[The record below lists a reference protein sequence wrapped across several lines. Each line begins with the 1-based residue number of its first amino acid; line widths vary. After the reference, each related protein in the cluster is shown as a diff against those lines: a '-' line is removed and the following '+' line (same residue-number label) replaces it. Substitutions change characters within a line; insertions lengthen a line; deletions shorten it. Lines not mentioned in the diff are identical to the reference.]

1 MRPDVAIDVRRTRRM
16 SVGTLAYLDKLLSA
30 LPQVAPEL
38 RIAAVGR
45 GENFGIAENV
55 ALPLELARIHPRLVH
70 YPTLFA
76 PVIRAQPYVATV
88 HDLIHLRHPEFF
100 GRATAVFYA
109 TLGGT
114 IARGARLLCMGDE
127 RTVDD
132 CERYL
137 RVPRERCRVVPLG
150 FDPALLGATSIARGE
165 RPYFFYAGN
174 HRPHKN
180 LETLYRAWNA
190 LAEPIDL
197 VLTGADEPAV
207 RAAYARPGAVIR
219 YLGDVLPAAL
229 WARYRGALAYVQ
241 PSLAEGFGIP
251 MLEALAVG
259 TPVIAS
265 HEAVPTLVRPYAQTF
280 PARNASA
287 LTDVLRM
294 TARDPGASRA
304 RASEGAL
311 AVRAYTWDRFAAAT
325 AAVYHEVLDA

>member
-1 MRPDVAIDVRRTRRM
+1 M
-16 SVGTLAYLDKLLSA
+16 SVGTLAYLDELLRG
-30 LPQVAPEL
+30 LPHVAPEL
-38 RIAAVGR
+38 RVATVGD
-45 GENFGIAENV
+45 GENFGFAENV
-55 ALPLELARIHPRLVH
+55 GLPLRLAALDPRLVH

-76 PVIRAQPYVATV
+76 PLVRAQPYVATV

-100 GRATAVFYA
+100 GRATAAFYA

-150 FDPALLGATSIARGE
+150 FDPALLTATAIAEGE

-180 LETLYRAWNA
+180 LDTLYRAWHA
-190 LAEPIDL
+190 LAESVDL
-197 VLTGADEPAV
+197 VLTGVDEPAV
-207 RAAYARPGAVIR
+207 RAQFARPEAAIR
-219 YLGDVLPAAL
+219 YLGDVSQTTL
-229 WARYRGALAYVQ
+229 WSHYRGALAYVQ
-241 PSLAEGFGIP
+241 PSLSEGFGIP

-265 HEAVPTLVRPYAQTF
+265 EEAVPTVVRPYAQTF
-280 PARNASA
+280 PARNAGA
-287 LTDVLRM
+287 LGDVLRAS
-294 TARDPGASRA
+294 ARDPATASA

>member
-1 MRPDVAIDVRRTRRM
+1 VAIDVRRTRRM
-16 SVGTLAYLDKLLSA
+16 SVGTLAYLDQLLRA

-38 RIAAVGR
+38 QIAAVGR

-55 ALPLELARIHPRLVH
+55 ALPLELARLHPRLVH

-76 PVIRAQPYVATV
+76 PAIRAQPYVATV

-109 TLGGT
+109 TLGRA

-150 FDPALLGATSIARGE
+150 FDPALLGATSVERGE

-180 LETLYRAWNA
+180 LDTLYRAWNA

-219 YLGDVLPAAL
+219 FLGAVSQPTL
-229 WARYRGALAYVQ
+229 WAHYRGTLAYVQ
-241 PSLAEGFGIP
+241 SSLVEGFGIP

-265 HEAVPTLVRPYAQTF
+265 EEAVPALVRPFAQTF
-280 PARNASA
+280 PARNISA
-287 LTDVLRM
+287 LTDVLRTM
-294 TARDPGASRA
+294 ARDPSAARG

-325 AAVYHEVLDA
+325 AAVYHEVLDV

>member
-1 MRPDVAIDVRRTRRM
+1 MAVDVRRTRRM
-16 SVGTLAYLDKLLSA
+16 SVGTRVYLDELLRG

-38 RIAAVGR
+38 RIASVGS
-45 GENFGIAENV
+45 GENFGFAENV
-55 ALPLELARIHPRLVH
+55 ALPLELARLRPRLVH

-76 PVIRAQPYVATV
+76 PVVRAQPYVATV

-109 TLGGT
+109 TLGGS

-150 FDPALLGATSIARGE
+150 FDPALLASTEMERVA

-197 VLTGADEPAV
+197 VLTGPDEPAT
-207 RAAYARPGAVIR
+207 RAAHARSGAEIR
-219 YLGDVLPAAL
+219 YVGDLSAAML
-229 WARYRGALAYVQ
+229 WAQYRGALAYIQ

-265 HEAVPTLVRPYAQTF
+265 EEAVPTIVRPFAQTF

-287 LTDVLRM
+287 LTDVLRIL
-294 TARDPGASRA
+294 ARDPGAARA

-325 AAVYHEVLDA
+325 AAVYHEVLDV